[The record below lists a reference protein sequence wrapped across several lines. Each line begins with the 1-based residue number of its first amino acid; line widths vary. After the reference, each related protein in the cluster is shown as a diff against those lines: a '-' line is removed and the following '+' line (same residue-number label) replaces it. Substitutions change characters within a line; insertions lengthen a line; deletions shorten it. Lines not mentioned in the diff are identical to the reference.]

1 MKKAKNVSD
10 ILNIVKYDP
19 PLPAQLNGIMLGHI
33 PSFIPKTDEPRIQAT
48 RNVLTRNRGKRLYV
62 TEKLDGT
69 SATYYFRDGH
79 FGVCSRNIELKPSNE
94 NTYWNVA
101 RKLNLDQVLDSK
113 NIAIQGEIVGP
124 GIAKN
129 KYALNQ
135 HRLYVHG
142 IYDLNNGSYFPY
154 EQMIRTAEGL
164 GLQTVPMLGVVRLD
178 HTVDELLEMSNGM
191 SAINPKVLREGIV
204 LRSISEEIDPEIGR
218 LSFKV
223 VSPKFL
229 LKSGASKYDQQ

>member
-1 MKKAKNVSD
+1 MRKLASIQRIKEICPIENAHNIELAKILNWQCVVKKGEFLVGDLVVYIEPDAVLPEDPRYDFLGDKCRIDKNGFKGYLIKVARMRGVFSQGLCLPLSILPGGHMKKAKNVSD

-101 RKLNLDQVLDSK
+101 RKLKL
-113 NIAIQGEIVGP
+113 
-124 GIAKN
+124 
-129 KYALNQ
+129 
-135 HRLYVHG
+135 
-142 IYDLNNGSYFPY
+142 GS
-154 EQMIRTAEGL
+154 
-164 GLQTVPMLGVVRLD
+164 
-178 HTVDELLEMSNGM
+178 S
-191 SAINPKVLREGIV
+191 S
-204 LRSISEEIDPEIGR
+204 
-218 LSFKV
+218 
-223 VSPKFL
+223 
-229 LKSGASKYDQQ
+229 